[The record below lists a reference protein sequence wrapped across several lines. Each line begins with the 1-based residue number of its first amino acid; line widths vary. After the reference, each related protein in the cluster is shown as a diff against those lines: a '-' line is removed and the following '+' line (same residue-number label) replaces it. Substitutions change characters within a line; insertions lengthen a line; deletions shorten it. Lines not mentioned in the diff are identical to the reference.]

1 MSLDKTIF
9 KEKSLSDLF
18 GEIYDNSKKKDKQ
31 INALIGELKPL
42 IADIGDATLVVPMI
56 KEYLEIAVKNDD
68 HLVKLAAIVQ
78 RLETSTSKGSEED
91 LFNPEE
97 LQALL
102 EDIEGTDQ
110 KLEETQTNKSPDDE
124 DNGL

>member
-9 KEKSLSDLF
+9 KGKTLSDLF

-31 INALIGELKPL
+31 INALISELKPL
-42 IADIGDATLVVPMI
+42 VEDLSDATLVVPMI

-78 RLETSTSKGSEED
+78 RLETSNGKAADENFFD
-91 LFNPEE
+91 PEQ
-97 LQALL
+97 LQSLL
-102 EDIEGTDQ
+102 EEM
-110 KLEETQTNKSPDDE
+110 EET
-124 DNGL
+124 DNRLVELEKPENEEE

>member
-9 KEKSLSDLF
+9 KDKSLSDLF

-42 IADIGDATLVVPMI
+42 IDDIGDATLVVPMI

-78 RLETSTSKGSEED
+78 RLETSSSKETED
-91 LFNPEE
+91 MFDPES
-97 LQALL
+97 LQALID
-102 EDIEGTDQ
+102 EIEETDN
-110 KLEETQTNKSPDDE
+110 KLEELSESGTDE
-124 DNGL
+124 EDQ